1 MYKIFMMKRN
11 TMEEG
16 SEMNSLENDGN
27 KLLIIIGN
35 KYFSNLIHP
44 YSAQDSSL
52 GFSLLED
59 PQWMPPL

>member
-1 MYKIFMMKRN
+1 
-11 TMEEG
+11 
-16 SEMNSLENDGN
+16 MNSLENDGN

-44 YSAQDSSL
+44 YLAQDSSL

-59 PQWMPPL
+59 PQWLPLL